1 MEHWDVIA
9 AERRNLADQLDGLT
23 PQQWA
28 TQSLCD
34 AWTIRGV
41 VAHLVMT
48 HKVSI
53 PRFMVAIALAR
64 GSFARANVT
73 LTAREAQ
80 QPTTELIADL
90 RKFADSHFKP
100 PGFGS
105 EAPLADI
112 LIHGQDIR
120 IPLGLDTP
128 GPIEPWRVALDFL
141 VTPKAQRGFSARKL
155 PALRLR
161 ATDLDW
167 THGSGEEV
175 SGPAIALALAIMG
188 RKARLRDLTGPG
200 APTFAGVTTGSVR
213 STD

>member
-1 MEHWDVIA
+1 MEYWEVIA
-9 AERRNLADQLDGLT
+9 AERRGLADQLDGLT
-23 PQQWA
+23 PEQWA

-34 AWTIRGV
+34 AWTVRGV
-41 VAHLVMT
+41 VAHLVMA

-53 PRFMVAIALAR
+53 PRFTVAIARAR

-73 LTAREAQ
+73 LTAREAEH
-80 QPTTELIADL
+80 PTAELIADL
-90 RKFADSHFKP
+90 RRFADSHFKP

-105 EAPLADI
+105 EAPLTDI

-128 GPIEPWRVALDFL
+128 GPIEPWRDALDFL
-141 VTPKAQRGFSARKL
+141 VTPKARRGFSAQAL
-155 PALRLR
+155 PAVQLR

-167 THGSGEEV
+167 THGSGDEV

-188 RKARLRDLTGPG
+188 RGARLKDLTGPG
-200 APTFAGVTTGSVR
+200 APTVAGLL
-213 STD
+213 ST